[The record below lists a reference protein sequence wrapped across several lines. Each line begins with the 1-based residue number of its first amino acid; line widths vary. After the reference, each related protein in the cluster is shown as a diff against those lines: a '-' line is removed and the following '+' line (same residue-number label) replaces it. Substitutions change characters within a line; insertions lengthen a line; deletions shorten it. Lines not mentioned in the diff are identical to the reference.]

1 MLGRIDKGVL
11 IRGFRFGTTT
21 QEGLCV
27 SHHLFADDS
36 VVLLPIL
43 NNKNGVDLL

>member
-1 MLGRIDKGVL
+1 MLGRIEKGVL

-21 QEGLCV
+21 QGLCV